1 MELGTLFKAAIELGV
16 IPALALFLVFAM
28 YVQNRRL
35 ISMLEKQ
42 EQNTMETLKILIQE
56 IANFGRIQLKK
67 GDPDDRRNSD

>member
-1 MELGTLFKAAIELGV
+1 
-16 IPALALFLVFAM
+16 
-28 YVQNRRL
+28 
-35 ISMLEKQ
+35 MLEKQ